1 MDHGLVSCSYEET
14 DRRNGNSVRTPVRK
28 IRCIGLAAAA
38 HLGGGAALLDVQA
51 AGLEEAGGGDLVEP
65 RDGAGVQV
73 LPQLAAAGQ
82 LLRRRG
88 TRRGH
93 VVRRRAVP
101 AREQGLVVGQP
112 EATRLI
118 AMQ

>member
-1 MDHGLVSCSYEET
+1 MCRLDFSVSG
-14 DRRNGNSVRTPVRK
+14 RRPDAWRS
-28 IRCIGLAAAA
+28 A
-38 HLGGGAALLDVQA
+38 DVQA

>member
-1 MDHGLVSCSYEET
+1 MRRQRQEKRKFRENSCSE
-14 DRRNGNSVRTPVRK
+14 DPVYRA
-28 IRCIGLAAAA
+28 AAAA

-101 AREQGLVVGQP
+101 SREQGLVVGQP